1 MTLTQYQLAEQ
12 LEQAL
17 GNPQQTESLMSF
29 QHTAELDEAEQFP
42 HEEIAWL
49 YNWGL
54 QNYYIPTACG
64 GKFTSFE
71 EFVAGV
77 RVLSRR
83 DLNIS
88 IAFTTLFWSFL
99 TWMAGSNEQKEK
111 LSHLMRE
118 EHTAMCLAYSE
129 REHGSDLVG
138 GSVTAT
144 KVDGGYLLNGEKW
157 PINRATI
164 SGVTY
169 VLARTDPEGGNRG
182 LSLFMVE
189 KDLLDAGQYY
199 NLPKIKTHGI
209 RAADMSGIGFS
220 DCFIPDSMLLGK
232 EGHGLEL
239 GLKGFQ
245 ITRAL
250 CAAFSQGAADTT
262 MRTTLNFAVN
272 RKLYNKTVIDM
283 PHARRTLSNAFI
295 DMLICDCVNI
305 GAARGFHVATDQFSV
320 WSAVDKYFV
329 PVTLEQVMKETS
341 VVLGSRFYMRDE
353 HDSGV
358 FQKALRDSAIIS
370 MFDGSAAVNLH
381 ALILQRRQLAKARV
395 RIRKKPEKLAAVQKR
410 LAQSFSL
417 AQQVPTFEPTKLEL
431 ISRGADDV
439 MQGIEGTIAKLE
451 ALHEPSESSL
461 DSLRSDAST
470 SDQTVISQVL
480 ELSRIILEELDA
492 QDEQITQSA
501 FEHGHDQSF
510 ESFDLAKHYCRL
522 HAAMACILMW
532 LHNRELAELG
542 DFFMKGEW
550 LVISLHR
557 LLAHFRMTPLLS
569 TGNLPASYHENVAQ
583 ELLRLH
589 KEDKMFSIVPFQ
601 LATSQPVASQS
612 NGSHAGQSPSDPSH
626 SNQPSTQE
634 AISHATAPEP
644 QLI

>member
-1 MTLTQYQLAEQ
+1 MTLTQYELAEK

-17 GNPQQTESLMSF
+17 GNPQQADSLMSF

-42 HEEIAWL
+42 HEEIEWL
-49 YNWGL
+49 YKWGL
-54 QNYYIPTACG
+54 QNYYIPTKDG

-71 EFVAGV
+71 EFVAFV
-77 RVLSRR
+77 RVLARR

-99 TWMAGSNEQKEK
+99 TWMAGSDEQREK
-111 LSHLMRE
+111 LSRLMRE
-118 EHTAMCLAYSE
+118 DHTAMCLAYSE

-138 GSVTAT
+138 GGVTAT
-144 KVDGGYLLNGEKW
+144 KVEGGYLLNGEKW

-164 SGVTY
+164 SGVTF

-189 KDLLDAGQYY
+189 KKDLNPSQVY

-220 DCFIPDSMLLGK
+220 DCFVPESMLLGQ

-250 CAAFSQGAADTT
+250 CAAFSQGAADTCL
-262 MRTTLNFAVN
+262 RTTLNFAVN
-272 RKLYNKTVIDM
+272 RRLYNKTVIDM
-283 PHARRTLSNAFI
+283 PHARRTLSNAFLDI
-295 DMLICDCVNI
+295 LICDCVNI

-329 PVTLEQVMKETS
+329 PVTLEQVMKDTS

-370 MFDGSAAVNLH
+370 MFDGSSVVNLH

-395 RIRKKPEKLAAVQKR
+395 RIRKKPEKLAAVKTR

-417 AQQVPTFEPTKLEL
+417 DQPVPTFEPKKLEL

-439 MQGIEGTIAKLE
+439 MQGLEGLLADLE
-451 ALHEPSESSL
+451 ALKTSG
-461 DSLRSDAST
+461 DA
-470 SDQTVISQVL
+470 TVDAAVLSQVL
-480 ELSRIILEELDA
+480 ELGQVILEELDA
-492 QDEQITQSA
+492 QDELITQSA
-501 FEHGHDQSF
+501 FEHGHDQSY
-510 ESFDLAKHYCRL
+510 ESFELAKQYCRL
-522 HAAMACILMW
+522 HAAIACIQMW
-532 LHNRELAELG
+532 MHNRHLSGEQELG
-542 DFFMKGEW
+542 EFFAKGEW
-550 LVISLHR
+550 LVLSLHR
-557 LLAHFRMTPLLS
+557 LLSHFRMDLEAPS
-569 TGNLPASYHENVAQ
+569 QVYHENVAQ

-589 KEDKMFSIVPFQ
+589 QEDKMFSIVPFQ
-601 LATSQPVASQS
+601 LAQPSTDS
-612 NGSHAGQSPSDPSH
+612 SSTD
-626 SNQPSTQE
+626 PSTQE
-634 AISHATAPEP
+634 DTSHATAPEP
-644 QLI
+644 QLINN

>member
-1 MTLTQYQLAEQ
+1 MTLPQYQLAEK

-17 GNPQQTESLMSF
+17 GNPQQTDSLMSF
-29 QHTAELDEAEQFP
+29 QQTAELDEAEQFP

-54 QNYYIPTACG
+54 QNYYIPTECG

-71 EFVAGV
+71 EFVAFV
-77 RVLSRR
+77 RVLARR

-118 EHTAMCLAYSE
+118 EHVAMCLSYSE
-129 REHGSDLVG
+129 RGHGSDLVG

-164 SGVTY
+164 SDITY
-169 VLARTDPEGGNRG
+169 VLARTDPDGGNRG

-189 KDLLDAGQYY
+189 KKDIDPSQYY

-209 RAADMSGIGFS
+209 RAADMSGVGFS
-220 DCFIPDSMLLGK
+220 DCFVPESMLLGK

-272 RKLYNKTVIDM
+272 RKLYSKTVIDM
-283 PHARRTLSNAFI
+283 PHARRTLTNAFL

-370 MFDGSAAVNLH
+370 MFDGSSVVNLH
-381 ALILQRRQLAKARV
+381 ALILQRRQLAKARA
-395 RIRKKPEKLAAVQKR
+395 RIRQKPDKLAAVQAR

-417 AQQVPTFEPTKLEL
+417 STDVPTFEPNRLEL

-439 MQGIEGTIAKLE
+439 MQGLEGTIAQLE
-451 ALHEPSESSL
+451 LLKEDCNDSML
-461 DSLRSDAST
+461 DQSVL
-470 SDQTVISQVL
+470 SQVIDL
-480 ELSRIILEELDA
+480 ARIILEEIDA
-492 QDEQITQSA
+492 QDALITQSA

-510 ESFDLAKHYCRL
+510 ESFELAKQYCRL
-522 HAAMACILMW
+522 HAAIGCILMW
-532 LHNRELAELG
+532 MHNCNNAEFSS
-542 DFFMKGEW
+542 FFAKGEW
-550 LVISLHR
+550 VVLSVHR
-557 LLAHFRMTPLLS
+557 LLSHFRMTLNAPD
-569 TGNLPASYHENVAQ
+569 TAYYEHVAQ

-589 KEDKMFSIVPFQ
+589 AEDKMFSIVPFQ
-601 LATSQPVASQS
+601 LAQLPTQS
-612 NGSHAGQSPSDPSH
+612 AD
-626 SNQPSTQE
+626 TKFTYQE
-634 AISHATAPEP
+634 NTTHATAPEP
-644 QLI
+644 QFI

>member
-1 MTLTQYQLAEQ
+1 MTLKQYQLAEQ
-12 LEQAL
+12 LEAAL
-17 GNPQQTESLMSF
+17 GNPHQPDSLMSF

-42 HEEIAWL
+42 HDEIAWL

-54 QNYYIPTACG
+54 QNYYIPTECG

-71 EFVAGV
+71 EFVAFV
-77 RVLSRR
+77 RVLARR

-99 TWMAGSNEQKEK
+99 TWMAGTDEQKEK
-111 LSHLMRE
+111 LSSLMRE
-118 EHTAMCLAYSE
+118 DHTAMCLAYSE

-138 GSVTAT
+138 GGVTAT

-164 SGVTY
+164 SGVTF
-169 VLARTDPEGGNRG
+169 VLARTDPKGGNRG

-189 KDLLDAGQYY
+189 KKDLNPSQVY

-209 RAADMSGIGFS
+209 KAADMSGIGFS
-220 DCFIPDSMLLGK
+220 DCFVPESMLLGK

-250 CAAFSQGAADTT
+250 CAAFSQGAADTCL
-262 MRTTLNFAVN
+262 RTTLNFAVN
-272 RKLYNKTVIDM
+272 RRLYDKTVIDM
-283 PHARRTLSNAFI
+283 PHARRTLSNAFLDI
-295 DMLICDCVNI
+295 LICDCVNI
-305 GAARGFHVATDQFSV
+305 GAARGFHVATNQFSV

-329 PVTLEQVMKETS
+329 PVTLEKVMKDTS

-370 MFDGSAAVNLH
+370 MFDGSSVVNLH

-395 RIRKKPEKLAAVQKR
+395 KIRDKPKKLAAMKAR

-417 AQQVPTFEPTKLEL
+417 DKDVPTFEPNKLEL

-439 MQGIEGTIAKLE
+439 MQGLEFALEKLAE
-451 ALHEPSESSL
+451 LESSN
-461 DSLRSDAST
+461 DS
-470 SDQTVISQVL
+470 TVDKAVLSQVL
-480 ELSRIILEELDA
+480 ELGQVILEELDA
-492 QDEQITQSA
+492 QDELIARSA

-510 ESFDLAKHYCRL
+510 ESFELAKQYCYL
-522 HAAMACILMW
+522 HAAIAAILMW
-532 LHNRELAELG
+532 VHNRQLPELG
-542 DFFMKGEW
+542 DFFAKGEW
-550 LVISLHR
+550 LVLSLHR
-557 LLAHFRMTPLLS
+557 LLSHFRLSLTPP
-569 TGNLPASYHENVAQ
+569 PAAYHENVAQ
-583 ELLRLH
+583 HLLQLH
-589 KEDKMFSIVPFQ
+589 QTDRMFSIVPFQ
-601 LATSQPVASQS
+601 LAQPNPAQAAERTAP
-612 NGSHAGQSPSDPSH
+612 N
-626 SNQPSTQE
+626 T
-634 AISHATAPEP
+634 ATANPTP
-644 QLI
+644 QETPTHAATTKQELQLH

>member
-1 MTLTQYQLAEQ
+1 MTLTQYQLAEK

-17 GNPQQTESLMSF
+17 GHPQQADSRMSF
-29 QHTAELDEAEQFP
+29 QQTAELDEAEQFP

-49 YNWGL
+49 YDWGL
-54 QNYYIPTACG
+54 QDYYIPTECG

-71 EFVAGV
+71 EFVAFV
-77 RVLSRR
+77 RVLARR

-99 TWMAGSNEQKEK
+99 TWMAGSNEQKK
-111 LSHLMRE
+111 RLSHLMRE
-118 EHTAMCLAYSE
+118 EHIAMCLSYSE
-129 REHGSDLVG
+129 RGHGSDLVG

-144 KVDGGYLLNGEKW
+144 KVEGGYLLNGEKW

-164 SGVTY
+164 SDITY

-189 KDLLDAGQYY
+189 KKDLNPSEYY

-232 EGHGLEL
+232 AGHGLEL

-272 RKLYNKTVIDM
+272 RKLYSKTVVDM
-283 PHARRTLSNAFI
+283 PHARRTLTHAFL

-329 PVTLEQVMKETS
+329 PVMLEQVMKETS
-341 VVLGSRFYMRDE
+341 VILGSRFYMRDE

-370 MFDGSAAVNLH
+370 MFDGSSVVNLH

-395 RIRKKPEKLAAVQKR
+395 RIRQKPDKLAAVQAR

-417 AQQVPTFEPTKLEL
+417 GTDVPTFEPNQLEL

-439 MQGIEGTIAKLE
+439 MQGLEGTIVKLE
-451 ALHEPSESSL
+451 TLRKSDDSTL
-461 DSLRSDAST
+461 DQSVL
-470 SDQTVISQVL
+470 SQLVKL
-480 ELSRIILEELDA
+480 AQIILEEIDA
-492 QDEQITQSA
+492 QDVLITDSA

-510 ESFDLAKHYCRL
+510 ESFELAKQYCRL
-522 HAAMACILMW
+522 HAAIACILMW
-532 LHNRELAELG
+532 IHNRNNAELG
-542 DFFMKGEW
+542 EFFAKGEW
-550 LVISLHR
+550 VVLSVHR
-557 LLAHFRMTPLLS
+557 LLSHFRMDLNTPS
-569 TGNLPASYHENVAQ
+569 GAYYENVAQ

-589 KEDKMFSIVPFQ
+589 AEDKMFSIVPFQ
-601 LATSQPVASQS
+601 LAQL
-612 NGSHAGQSPSDPSH
+612 
-626 SNQPSTQE
+626 STEAANTQLTYQE
-634 AISHATAPEP
+634 NTTHATAPEP
-644 QLI
+644 QFI

>member
-1 MTLTQYQLAEQ
+1 MTLTQYQLAEK

-17 GNPQQTESLMSF
+17 GNPLHSESRMSF

-42 HEEIAWL
+42 HDEIAWL

-54 QNYYIPTACG
+54 QDYYIPTACG

-71 EFVAGV
+71 EFVAFV
-77 RVLSRR
+77 RVLARR

-99 TWMAGSNEQKEK
+99 TWMAGSDTQKEK

-138 GSVTAT
+138 GGVTAT
-144 KVDGGYLLNGEKW
+144 KVAGGYLLNGEKW

-164 SGVTY
+164 SGVTF
-169 VLARTDPEGGNRG
+169 VLARTDPKGGNRG

-189 KDLLDAGQYY
+189 KKDLNPSHFY

-209 RAADMSGIGFS
+209 KAADMSGIGFS
-220 DCFIPDSMLLGK
+220 DCFVPESMLLGK

-262 MRTTLNFAVN
+262 MRTTLNFAVK

-283 PHARRTLSNAFI
+283 PHARRTLTNSFI

-329 PVTLEQVMKETS
+329 PVTLEQVMKDTS

-358 FQKALRDSAIIS
+358 FQKALRDAAIIS
-370 MFDGSAAVNLH
+370 MFDGSSVVNLH

-395 RIRKKPEKLAAVQKR
+395 RIRKKPEKLAAVQDR

-417 AQQVPTFEPTKLEL
+417 SQPVPTFEPNRLEL

-439 MQGIEGTIAKLE
+439 MQGLEGTIAKLE
-451 ALHEPSESSL
+451 ALKDSGDSTL
-461 DSLRSDAST
+461 DPA
-470 SDQTVISQVL
+470 VVSQVL
-480 ELSRIILEELDA
+480 EMASVILAELDA
-492 QDEQITQSA
+492 QDELITNSA
-501 FEHGHDQSF
+501 FEHGHDQSY
-510 ESFDLAKHYCRL
+510 ESFELAKQYCRL
-522 HAAMACILMW
+522 HAAIACILMW
-532 LHNRELAELG
+532 IHNRDLSGSQSLG
-542 DFFMKGEW
+542 SFFARGEW
-550 LVISLHR
+550 LVVSLHR
-557 LLAHFRMTPLLS
+557 LLSHFRMSLPTPPS
-569 TGNLPASYHENVAQ
+569 AYYENVAQ
-583 ELLRLH
+583 ELLHLH

-601 LATSQPVASQS
+601 LAPFQS
-612 NGSHAGQSPSDPSH
+612 A
-626 SNQPSTQE
+626 QPSTQE
-634 AISHATAPEP
+634 AKSHATTSEP
-644 QLI
+644 QLV

>member
-1 MTLTQYQLAEQ
+1 MTLTQYQLAEK

-17 GNPQQTESLMSF
+17 GNPQQAESLMSF

-42 HEEIAWL
+42 HEEIEWL

-54 QNYYIPTACG
+54 QNYYIPTECG

-71 EFVAGV
+71 EFVAFV
-77 RVLSRR
+77 RVLARR

-99 TWMAGSNEQKEK
+99 TWMAGSDEQKKK

-138 GSVTAT
+138 GGVTAK
-144 KVDGGYLLNGEKW
+144 KVEGGYLLNGEKW

-164 SGVTY
+164 SGVTF

-189 KDLLDAGQYY
+189 KKDLNPSEYY

-220 DCFIPDSMLLGK
+220 DCFIPDGMLLGK

-262 MRTTLNFAVN
+262 MRTTLNFAAS

-283 PHARRTLSNAFI
+283 PHARRTLTNAFL
-295 DMLICDCVNI
+295 DVLICDCVNI

-329 PVTLEQVMKETS
+329 PVTLEQVMKDTS

-370 MFDGSAAVNLH
+370 MFDGSSVVNLH

-395 RIRKKPEKLAAVQKR
+395 RIRKKPEKLAAVQAR

-417 AQQVPTFEPTKLEL
+417 DQPVPTFDPNRLEL

-439 MQGIEGTIAKLE
+439 MQGLEGTIAKLT
-451 ALHEPSESSL
+451 SL
-461 DSLRSDAST
+461 KSADDASPGAAVL
-470 SDQTVISQVL
+470 SRVL
-480 ELSRIILEELDA
+480 ELAGVILEELDA
-492 QDEQITQSA
+492 QDELITQSA

-510 ESFDLAKHYCRL
+510 ESFELAKQYCRL
-522 HAAMACILMW
+522 HAAIACILMW
-532 LHNRELAELG
+532 IHNRNNAELG
-542 DFFMKGEW
+542 EFFAKGEW
-550 LVISLHR
+550 LVLSLHR
-557 LLAHFRMTPLLS
+557 LLSHFRMTLS
-569 TGNLPASYHENVAQ
+569 APPAAYYENVAQ
-583 ELLRLH
+583 ELLQLH
-589 KEDKMFSIVPFQ
+589 KADKMFSIVPFQ
-601 LATSQPVASQS
+601 LAQSTADSALNPQPI
-612 NGSHAGQSPSDPSH
+612 
-626 SNQPSTQE
+626 QE
-634 AISHATAPEP
+634 TFSHATASDFRTAASEP

>member
-1 MTLTQYQLAEQ
+1 MSLKQYQLAEQ

-17 GNPQQTESLMSF
+17 GNPHQIDSIMSF
-29 QHTAELDEAEQFP
+29 QRTAELDEAEQFP
-42 HEEIAWL
+42 HDEIAWL
-49 YNWGL
+49 YHWGL
-54 QNYYIPTACG
+54 QNYYIPTAYG
-64 GKFTSFE
+64 GNFTSFE
-71 EFVAGV
+71 EFVAFV
-77 RVLSRR
+77 RVLARR

-99 TWMAGSNEQKEK
+99 TWMAGSDEQKEK
-111 LSHLMRE
+111 LSQLIRE
-118 EHTAMCLAYSE
+118 DHMAMCLAYSE

-144 KVDGGYLLNGEKW
+144 KVEGGYLLNGEKW
-157 PINRATI
+157 PINRATL
-164 SGVTY
+164 SGVTF

-189 KDLLDAGQYY
+189 KNELDPSQYY

-220 DCFIPDSMLLGK
+220 DCFIPDRMLLGK
-232 EGHGLEL
+232 EGYGLEL

-250 CAAFSQGAADTT
+250 CAAFSQGAADTCL
-262 MRTTLNFAVN
+262 RTTLNFAVN
-272 RKLYNKTVIDM
+272 RKLYNKRVIDM
-283 PHARRTLSNAFI
+283 PHARRTLTNSFLDI
-295 DMLICDCVNI
+295 LICDCVNI

-329 PVTLEQVMKETS
+329 PVTLEQVMKDTS

-370 MFDGSAAVNLH
+370 MFDGSSVVNLH
-381 ALILQRRQLAKARV
+381 ALILQRKQLAKTRG
-395 RIRKKPEKLAAVQKR
+395 RLRQKPEKLAAMAAR

-417 AQQVPTFEPTKLEL
+417 AEPLPTFEPNKLEL

-439 MQGIEGTIAKLE
+439 MQGLEGALSQIA
-451 ALHEPSESSL
+451 ALQQAN
-461 DSLRSDAST
+461 DSAV
-470 SDQTVISQVL
+470 DQAVLSQVL
-480 ELSRIILEELDA
+480 ELGQAILEEIEA
-492 QDEQITQSA
+492 QDQLITQSA

-510 ESFDLAKHYCRL
+510 ESFELAKQYCRL
-522 HAAMACILMW
+522 HAAIACILMW
-532 LHNRELAELG
+532 MHNRDQPALG
-542 DFFMKGEW
+542 SFFAQGEW
-550 LVISLHR
+550 LVLSLHR
-557 LLAHFRMTPLLS
+557 LLSTFRKSLATPPLM
-569 TGNLPASYHENVAQ
+569 YYENVAQ

-589 KEDKMFSIVPFQ
+589 QADKMFSIVPFQ
-601 LATSQPVASQS
+601 LAQPTGEIVSQT
-612 NGSHAGQSPSDPSH
+612 N
-626 SNQPSTQE
+626 PSTQE

>member
-1 MTLTQYQLAEQ
+1 MTLTQYQLAEK

-17 GNPQQTESLMSF
+17 GDPQQADSIASF
-29 QHTAELDEAEQFP
+29 QHTAEIDEAEQFP
-42 HEEIAWL
+42 HDEIKWL
-49 YNWGL
+49 YQWGL

-71 EFVAGV
+71 EFVAFV

-83 DLNIS
+83 DLNIA

-99 TWMAGSNEQKEK
+99 TWMAGTDEQKET
-111 LSHLMRE
+111 LSRLMRE
-118 EHTAMCLAYSE
+118 DQAAMCLAYSE

-138 GSVTAT
+138 GGVTAT
-144 KVDGGYLLNGEKW
+144 KVEGGYLLNGEKW

-164 SGVTY
+164 SDVTF
-169 VLARTDPEGGNRG
+169 VLARTNPEGGNRG

-189 KDLLDAGQYY
+189 KKYLDPSQYY

-220 DCFIPDSMLLGK
+220 DCFIPESMLLGQ

-262 MRTTLNFAVN
+262 LRTTLNFATK

-283 PHARRTLSNAFI
+283 PHARRTLSNAFLDI
-295 DMLICDCVNI
+295 LICDCVNI

-329 PVTLEQVMKETS
+329 PVTLEQVMKDTS

-370 MFDGSAAVNLH
+370 MFDGSSVVNLH

-395 RIRKKPEKLAAVQKR
+395 RIRKKPEKLEALKAR

-417 AQQVPTFEPTKLEL
+417 SEPVPTFEPTKLEL

-439 MQGIEGTIAKLE
+439 MQGLE
-451 ALHEPSESSL
+451 SVLAQLAEMQTDPSVDKDVL
-461 DSLRSDAST
+461 
-470 SDQTVISQVL
+470 SQVL
-480 ELSRIILEELDA
+480 ALGQVILEEINA
-492 QDEQITQSA
+492 QDELITQSA
-501 FEHGHDQSF
+501 F
-510 ESFDLAKHYCRL
+510 
-522 HAAMACILMW
+522 
-532 LHNRELAELG
+532 
-542 DFFMKGEW
+542 
-550 LVISLHR
+550 
-557 LLAHFRMTPLLS
+557 
-569 TGNLPASYHENVAQ
+569 
-583 ELLRLH
+583 
-589 KEDKMFSIVPFQ
+589 
-601 LATSQPVASQS
+601 
-612 NGSHAGQSPSDPSH
+612 
-626 SNQPSTQE
+626 
-634 AISHATAPEP
+634 
-644 QLI
+644 

>member
-1 MTLTQYQLAEQ
+1 MTLKQYELAEQ

-17 GNPQQTESLMSF
+17 GNPNQADSLMSF

-42 HEEIAWL
+42 HDEIAWL

-54 QNYYIPTACG
+54 QDYYVPTSCG

-71 EFVAGV
+71 EFVAFV
-77 RVLSRR
+77 RVLARR

-99 TWMAGSNEQKEK
+99 TWMAGSEAQKVK
-111 LSHLMRE
+111 LSRLIRQDQV
-118 EHTAMCLAYSE
+118 AMCLSYSE
-129 REHGSDLVG
+129 RNHGSDLVG
-138 GSVTAT
+138 GGVTAI
-144 KVDGGYLLNGEKW
+144 KVEGGYVLNGEKW

-164 SGVTY
+164 SGITF
-169 VLARTDPEGGNRG
+169 VLARTDPESANRG
-182 LSLFMVE
+182 LSLFMADKSE
-189 KDLLDAGQYY
+189 LNPSQYY

-220 DCFIPDSMLLGK
+220 DCFIPETTLIGK

-239 GLKGFQ
+239 ALKGFQ

-250 CAAFSQGAADTT
+250 CAAFSQGAADTA

-272 RKLYNKTVIDM
+272 RRLYNKTVVDM
-283 PHARRTLSNAFI
+283 PHARRTLTNAFI

-305 GAARGFHVATDQFSV
+305 GAARGFHVVPEQFSV

-329 PVTLEQVMKETS
+329 PVTLEQVMKDTS

-358 FQKALRDSAIIS
+358 FQKMLRDSAIIS
-370 MFDGSAAVNLH
+370 MFDGSSVVNLH
-381 ALILQRRQLAKARV
+381 ALILQRRQIAKARG
-395 RIRKKPEKLAAVQKR
+395 RRKPEKLAALKSR

-417 AQQVPTFEPTKLEL
+417 DQPIPTFKPEKLEL

-439 MQGIEGTIAKLE
+439 IQGIEMTLEQLE
-451 ALHEPSESSL
+451 ALKADTSAPSL
-461 DSLRSDAST
+461 DQGVVDR
-470 SDQTVISQVL
+470 VL
-480 ELSRIILEELDA
+480 ELAQVILEEINA
-492 QDEQITQSA
+492 QDELITQSA

-510 ESFDLAKHYCRL
+510 ESFELAKQYCYL

-532 LHNRELAELG
+532 VHNRSPQPPTRAALG
-542 DFFMKGEW
+542 EFFAKGEW
-550 LVISLHR
+550 LVLSVHR
-557 LLAHFRMTPLLS
+557 LLCHFRMSLTAPPQAY
-569 TGNLPASYHENVAQ
+569 TENVAQ

-589 KEDKMFSIVPFQ
+589 AADKMFSIVPFQ
-601 LATSQPVASQS
+601 LAK
-612 NGSHAGQSPSDPSH
+612 
-626 SNQPSTQE
+626 PSTKE
-634 AISHATAPEP
+634 AKTHATAPEL
-644 QLI
+644 QLR

>member
-1 MTLTQYQLAEQ
+1 MTLAQYQLAEQ

-17 GNPQQTESLMSF
+17 GNPHQVESLMSF
-29 QHTAELDEAEQFP
+29 QRTAELDEAEQFP
-42 HEEIAWL
+42 HDEIAWL
-49 YNWGL
+49 YSWGL
-54 QNYYIPTACG
+54 QNYYIPTECG

-71 EFVAGV
+71 EFVAFV
-77 RVLSRR
+77 RVLARR

-99 TWMAGSNEQKEK
+99 TWMAGSDEQKQT
-111 LSHLMRE
+111 LSQLMSE
-118 EHTAMCLAYSE
+118 DHTAMCLAYSE

-138 GSVTAT
+138 GGVTAT
-144 KVDGGYLLNGEKW
+144 KVAGGYLLNGEKW

-169 VLARTDPEGGNRG
+169 VLARTDPDGGNRG

-189 KDLLDAGQYY
+189 KQYLEPSQYY

-220 DCFIPDSMLLGK
+220 DCFIPDRMLLGP

-272 RKLYNKTVIDM
+272 RQLYGKTVIDM
-283 PHARRTLSNAFI
+283 PHARRTLTNAFV

-370 MFDGSAAVNLH
+370 MFDGSSVVNLH
-381 ALILQRRQLAKARV
+381 ALILQRRQLAKARL
-395 RIRKKPEKLAAVQKR
+395 RIRQKPDQLAALKVR

-417 AQQVPTFEPTKLEL
+417 DQSLPPFEPNRLEL
-431 ISRGADDV
+431 FSRGADDV
-439 MQGIEGTIAKLE
+439 MQGLESTLADLE
-451 ALHEPSESSL
+451 AWQGSGQSMSSQPVNQAVL
-461 DSLRSDAST
+461 
-470 SDQTVISQVL
+470 SQVI
-480 ELSRIILEELDA
+480 ELGKVILEEINA
-492 QDEQITQSA
+492 QDALITQSA

-510 ESFDLAKHYCRL
+510 ESFELAKQYCHL
-522 HAAMACILMW
+522 HAAIACILMW
-532 LHNRELAELG
+532 MHNRNHEDMQGFFAE
-542 DFFMKGEW
+542 GEW
-550 LVISLHR
+550 LVLSLHR
-557 LLAHFRMTPLLS
+557 LLSRFRRSLTPPPS
-569 TGNLPASYHENVAQ
+569 TYYENVAQ
-583 ELLRLH
+583 ELLQLH
-589 KEDKMFSIVPFQ
+589 QADKMFSIVPFQ
-601 LATSQPVASQS
+601 LAQRSRAP
-612 NGSHAGQSPSDPSH
+612 
-626 SNQPSTQE
+626 
-634 AISHATAPEP
+634 AIAAPC
-644 QLI
+644 LVT

>member
-1 MTLTQYQLAEQ
+1 MTLTQYQLAEK

-17 GNPQQTESLMSF
+17 GNPQQADSHMSF

-54 QNYYIPTACG
+54 QDYYIPTECG

-71 EFVAGV
+71 EFVAFV
-77 RVLSRR
+77 RVLARR

-99 TWMAGSNEQKEK
+99 TWMAGSDEQKKK
-111 LSHLMRE
+111 LSRLMRE
-118 EHTAMCLAYSE
+118 EHAAMCLSYSE
-129 REHGSDLVG
+129 RGHGSDLVG
-138 GSVTAT
+138 GSVIAT
-144 KVDGGYLLNGEKW
+144 KIEGGYLLNGEKW

-164 SGVTY
+164 SDITF

-189 KDLLDAGQYY
+189 KKDLNPSQYY

-220 DCFIPDSMLLGK
+220 DCFIPDTMLLGK

-272 RKLYNKTVIDM
+272 RKLYSKTVIDM
-283 PHARRTLSNAFI
+283 PHARRTLTNAFL

-341 VVLGSRFYMRDE
+341 VILGSRFYMRDE

-370 MFDGSAAVNLH
+370 MFDGSSVVNLH
-381 ALILQRRQLAKARV
+381 VLILQRRQLAKARS
-395 RIRKKPEKLAAVQKR
+395 RIQQKPDKLAAVQAR

-417 AQQVPTFEPTKLEL
+417 SADVPTFEPNRLEL

-439 MQGIEGTIAKLE
+439 TQGLEGTIAKLE
-451 ALHEPSESSL
+451 TLQASENPKL
-461 DSLRSDAST
+461 DQSVL
-470 SDQTVISQVL
+470 SQL
-480 ELSRIILEELDA
+480 IDLARTILEEIDA
-492 QDEQITQSA
+492 QDALITESA

-510 ESFDLAKHYCRL
+510 ESFELAKQYCRL
-522 HAAMACILMW
+522 HAAIACILMW
-532 LHNRELAELG
+532 IYNRDNAELG
-542 DFFMKGEW
+542 EFFAKGEW
-550 LVISLHR
+550 VVLSVHR
-557 LLAHFRMTPLLS
+557 LLSHFRMDL
-569 TGNLPASYHENVAQ
+569 NAPAGAYYENVAQ

-589 KEDKMFSIVPFQ
+589 AEDKMFSIVPFQ
-601 LATSQPVASQS
+601 LAQL
-612 NGSHAGQSPSDPSH
+612 
-626 SNQPSTQE
+626 STQAANTQFTYQE
-634 AISHATAPEP
+634 DTTHATAPEP
-644 QLI
+644 QFI

>member
-1 MTLTQYQLAEQ
+1 MMLKQYELAQQ

-17 GNPQQTESLMSF
+17 GNPHQPDSILSF
-29 QHTAELDEAEQFP
+29 QRTAELDESEQFP

-49 YNWGL
+49 YRWGL
-54 QNYYIPTACG
+54 QDYYVPTECG

-71 EFVAGV
+71 EFVAFV
-77 RVLSRR
+77 RVLARR

-99 TWMAGSNEQKEK
+99 TWMAGSVEQKAK
-111 LSHLMRE
+111 LSRLIRE
-118 EHTAMCLAYSE
+118 DHTAMCLAYSE

-144 KVDGGYLLNGEKW
+144 KVEGGYLLNGEKW

-164 SGVTY
+164 SGITF
-169 VLARTDPEGGNRG
+169 VLARTDLQGGNRG

-189 KDLLDAGQYY
+189 KSGLDPSEFY

-220 DCFIPDSMLLGK
+220 DCFVPDSMLIGQ

-250 CAAFSQGAADTT
+250 CAAFSQGAADTA

-272 RKLYNKTVIDM
+272 RKLYGKTVIDM
-283 PHARRTLSNAFI
+283 PHARRTLTHSFL

-329 PVTLEQVMKETS
+329 PITLEQVMKDTS

-353 HDSGV
+353 HDCGV

-370 MFDGSAAVNLH
+370 MFDGSSVVNLH
-381 ALILQRRQLAKARV
+381 ALILQRRQLAKTRS
-395 RIRKKPEKLAAVQKR
+395 RNRQKPEKLEAIKAR

-417 AQQVPTFEPTKLEL
+417 DQPVPTFDPNQLEI

-439 MQGIEGTIAKLE
+439 IQGLEGTLE
-451 ALHEPSESSL
+451 QLKALQHNTDTPALEKAVNPSVL
-461 DSLRSDAST
+461 
-470 SDQTVISQVL
+470 SQVL
-480 ELSRIILEELDA
+480 ELGNIVLEEINA
-492 QDEQITQSA
+492 QDELIAQST
-501 FEHGHDQSF
+501 FEHGHEQSF
-510 ESFDLAKHYCRL
+510 ESFELAKQYCYL
-522 HAAMACILMW
+522 HAAVACILMW
-532 LHNRELAELG
+532 VHNRSIACGAVDEPIDKPMDKPIGE
-542 DFFMKGEW
+542 FFANGEW
-550 LVISLHR
+550 LVLSLHR
-557 LLAHFRMTPLLS
+557 LLSHFRMDLAAPPQGYYET
-569 TGNLPASYHENVAQ
+569 VAQ

-589 KEDKMFSIVPFQ
+589 KADKMFSIVPFQ
-601 LATSQPVASQS
+601 LAQSASAQPL
-612 NGSHAGQSPSDPSH
+612 
-626 SNQPSTQE
+626 SNQPFQE
-634 AISHATAPEP
+634 NISHATATNSGPQPEL
-644 QLI
+644 QLS

>member
-1 MTLTQYQLAEQ
+1 MTLTQYQLAEK

-17 GNPQQTESLMSF
+17 GNPQQADSLMSF

-54 QNYYIPTACG
+54 QNYYIPTDCG

-71 EFVAGV
+71 EFVAFV
-77 RVLSRR
+77 RVLARR

-99 TWMAGSNEQKEK
+99 TWMAGSDEQKEK

-138 GSVTAT
+138 GGVTAT
-144 KVDGGYLLNGEKW
+144 KVEGGYLLNGEKW

-164 SGVTY
+164 SGVTF

-189 KDLLDAGQYY
+189 KKDLDTSTYY

-220 DCFIPDSMLLGK
+220 DCFVPDSMLLGQ

-329 PVTLEQVMKETS
+329 PVTLEQVMKDTS

-370 MFDGSAAVNLH
+370 MFDGSSVVNLH
-381 ALILQRRQLAKARV
+381 VLILQRRQLAKARV
-395 RIRKKPEKLAAVQKR
+395 RIRKKPEKLAVVQDR
-410 LAQSFSL
+410 LEQSFSL
-417 AQQVPTFEPTKLEL
+417 SQPVPTFDPTRLEL

-451 ALHEPSESSL
+451 ALKKSG
-461 DSLRSDAST
+461 DSAVDLLRPDPAKPAQ
-470 SDQTVISQVL
+470 DVLSQVL
-480 ELSRIILEELDA
+480 ELAHVIREELDA
-492 QDEQITQSA
+492 QDVLITESA

-510 ESFDLAKHYCRL
+510 ESFELAKQYCQL

-532 LHNRELAELG
+532 IHNRELAEMG
-542 DFFMKGEW
+542 DFFAKGEW
-550 LVISLHR
+550 LVVSLHR
-557 LLAHFRMTPLLS
+557 LLSHFRMTPLLS
-569 TGNLPASYHENVAQ
+569 SGELPAAYHENVAQ

-589 KEDKMFSIVPFQ
+589 KADKMFSIVPFQ
-601 LATSQPVASQS
+601 LAQSQQAPPPSTQS
-612 NGSHAGQSPSDPSH
+612 SSAQSHP
-626 SNQPSTQE
+626 NQPSTQE
-634 AISHATAPEP
+634 ATSHATAPEP

>member
-1 MTLTQYQLAEQ
+1 MTTLKQYELAQQ

-17 GNPQQTESLMSF
+17 GNPQQPESLMSF
-29 QHTAELDEAEQFP
+29 QRTAELDEAEQFP

-54 QNYYIPTACG
+54 QNYYIPTECG

-71 EFVAGV
+71 EFVAFV
-77 RVLSRR
+77 RVLARR

-99 TWMAGSNEQKEK
+99 TWMAGTDAQKEK
-111 LSHLMRE
+111 LSRLIRE
-118 EHTAMCLAYSE
+118 DHTAMCLAYSE

-144 KVDGGYLLNGEKW
+144 KVEGGYLLNGEKW

-164 SGVTY
+164 SGVTF
-169 VLARTDPEGGNRG
+169 VLARTDLEGGNRG

-189 KDLLDAGQYY
+189 KSGLNPRQFY

-220 DCFIPDSMLLGK
+220 DCFVPDSMLLGP

-250 CAAFSQGAADTT
+250 CAAFSQGAADTA

-272 RKLYNKTVIDM
+272 RRLYNKTVIDM
-283 PHARRTLSNAFI
+283 PHARQTLTNSFL

-329 PVTLEQVMKETS
+329 PVTLEQVMKDTS

-370 MFDGSAAVNLH
+370 MFDGSSVVNLH
-381 ALILQRRQLAKARV
+381 ALILQRRQLAKTRS
-395 RIRKKPEKLAAVQKR
+395 RLCQRPEKLEATMAR

-417 AQQVPTFEPTKLEL
+417 DQPVPTFDPNQLEL
-431 ISRGADDV
+431 IARGADDV
-439 MQGIEGTIAKLE
+439 LQGLEGTLAQLKAFQDVGNLT
-451 ALHEPSESSL
+451 SEK
-461 DSLRSDAST
+461 ST
-470 SDQTVISQVL
+470 HQTVLSQVL
-480 ELSRIILEELDA
+480 ELGQVILDELNA
-492 QDEQITQSA
+492 QDELITQSA
-501 FEHGHDQSF
+501 FEHGHEQSF
-510 ESFDLAKHYCRL
+510 ESFELAKQYCYL
-522 HAAMACILMW
+522 HAAVACILMW
-532 LHNRELAELG
+532 VHNRPDTPDTPDTNAPSTEPLG
-542 DFFMKGEW
+542 EFFAQGEW
-550 LVISLHR
+550 LVLSLHR
-557 LLAHFRMTPLLS
+557 LLSHFRMDLVAPPPVYYET
-569 TGNLPASYHENVAQ
+569 VAQ

-589 KEDKMFSIVPFQ
+589 KADKMFSIVPFQ
-601 LATSQPVASQS
+601 LAQSASLQPSF
-612 NGSHAGQSPSDPSH
+612 
-626 SNQPSTQE
+626 NQPFQE
-634 AISHATAPEP
+634 NTSHATATDSGFQPEL
-644 QLI
+644 QLS

>member
-1 MTLTQYQLAEQ
+1 VTLTQYQLAEK

-17 GNPQQTESLMSF
+17 GNPQQAESLMSF

-42 HEEIAWL
+42 HEEIEWL

-54 QNYYIPTACG
+54 QNYYIPTECG

-71 EFVAGV
+71 EFVAFV
-77 RVLSRR
+77 RVLARR

-99 TWMAGSNEQKEK
+99 TWMAGSDEQKKK

-138 GSVTAT
+138 GGVTAK
-144 KVDGGYLLNGEKW
+144 KVEGGYLLNGEKW

-164 SGVTY
+164 SGVTF

-189 KDLLDAGQYY
+189 KKDLNPSEYY

-220 DCFIPDSMLLGK
+220 DCFIPDGMLLGK

-262 MRTTLNFAVN
+262 MRTTLNFAAS

-283 PHARRTLSNAFI
+283 PHARRTLTNAFL
-295 DMLICDCVNI
+295 DVLICDCVNI

-329 PVTLEQVMKETS
+329 PVTLEQVMKDTS

-370 MFDGSAAVNLH
+370 MFDGSSVVNLH

-395 RIRKKPEKLAAVQKR
+395 RIRKKPEKLAAVQAR

-417 AQQVPTFEPTKLEL
+417 DQPVPTFDPNRLEL

-439 MQGIEGTIAKLE
+439 MQGLEGTIAKLT
-451 ALHEPSESSL
+451 SL
-461 DSLRSDAST
+461 KSADDASPGAAVL
-470 SDQTVISQVL
+470 SRVL
-480 ELSRIILEELDA
+480 ELAGVILEELDA
-492 QDEQITQSA
+492 QDELITQSA

-510 ESFDLAKHYCRL
+510 ESFELAKQYCRL
-522 HAAMACILMW
+522 HAAIACILMW
-532 LHNRELAELG
+532 IHNRNNAELG
-542 DFFMKGEW
+542 EFFAKGEW
-550 LVISLHR
+550 LVLSLHR
-557 LLAHFRMTPLLS
+557 LLSHFRMTLS
-569 TGNLPASYHENVAQ
+569 APPAAYYENVAQ
-583 ELLRLH
+583 ELLQLH
-589 KEDKMFSIVPFQ
+589 KADKMFSIVPFQ
-601 LATSQPVASQS
+601 LAQSTADSALNPQPI
-612 NGSHAGQSPSDPSH
+612 
-626 SNQPSTQE
+626 QE
-634 AISHATAPEP
+634 TFSHATASDFRTAASEP

>member
-1 MTLTQYQLAEQ
+1 MTLTQYQLAEK

-17 GNPQQTESLMSF
+17 GHPSQPDNLMSF
-29 QHTAELDEAEQFP
+29 QRTAELDEAEQFP
-42 HEEIAWL
+42 HDEIAWL

-54 QNYYIPTACG
+54 QDYYIPTACG

-71 EFVAGV
+71 EFVAFV
-77 RVLSRR
+77 RVLARR

-138 GSVTAT
+138 GGVTAT

-164 SGVTY
+164 SGVTF

-189 KDLLDAGQYY
+189 KKDLEPSHFY

-220 DCFIPDSMLLGK
+220 DCFVPDSMLLGQ

-262 MRTTLNFAVN
+262 MRTTLNFAVK
-272 RKLYNKTVIDM
+272 RRLYNKTVIDM
-283 PHARRTLSNAFI
+283 PHARRTLTNAFI
-295 DMLICDCVNI
+295 DILICDCVNI

-329 PVTLEQVMKETS
+329 PVTLEQVMKDAS

-358 FQKALRDSAIIS
+358 FQKALRDAAIIS
-370 MFDGSAAVNLH
+370 MFDGSSVVNLH

-395 RIRKKPEKLAAVQKR
+395 RIRKKPEKLAAVQER

-417 AQQVPTFEPTKLEL
+417 AEPVPTFEPNRLEL

-439 MQGIEGTIAKLE
+439 MQGLEGTIAKIA
-451 ALHEPSESSL
+451 ALKDSDDKTL
-461 DSLRSDAST
+461 DQS
-470 SDQTVISQVL
+470 VVSQVL
-480 ELSRIILEELDA
+480 ELAQVILEEIDL
-492 QDEQITQSA
+492 QDELITHSA
-501 FEHGHDQSF
+501 FEHGHDQSY
-510 ESFDLAKHYCRL
+510 ESFELAKQYCRL
-522 HAAMACILMW
+522 QAAIACILMW
-532 LHNRELAELG
+532 LYNRNLSGAQALG
-542 DFFMKGEW
+542 SFFDSGEW

-557 LLAHFRMTPLLS
+557 LLSHFRMS
-569 TGNLPASYHENVAQ
+569 LPAPSPAYYENVAQ
-583 ELLRLH
+583 ELLQLH
-589 KEDKMFSIVPFQ
+589 KADKMFSIVPFQ
-601 LATSQPVASQS
+601 LAPFQTV
-612 NGSHAGQSPSDPSH
+612 
-626 SNQPSTQE
+626 QPSTQE
-634 AISHATAPEP
+634 AKSHATTSEP
-644 QLI
+644 QLV